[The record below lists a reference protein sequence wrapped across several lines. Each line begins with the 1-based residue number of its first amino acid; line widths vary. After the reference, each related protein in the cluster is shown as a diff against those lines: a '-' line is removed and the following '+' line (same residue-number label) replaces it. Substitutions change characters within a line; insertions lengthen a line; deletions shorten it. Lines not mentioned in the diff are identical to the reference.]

1 MKQIYSAFKKSIFI
15 IIICIINLGAQP
27 WNREVITGG
36 ASYIS
41 KLTFDNSVVYAATWG
56 SGVYYSRDKGA
67 SWKPMN
73 RGLANQYVYT
83 LIAVGKSLLAGTEGG
98 GVYKCNKRKMV
109 WRPSN
114 RGLGGNVV
122 FSLVEKDGVLLAAT
136 WQEGLFRSLDGGNSW
151 KRSSEGLG
159 NSVIYTVTAGKNI
172 FYAGASKNGAYI
184 SKDEGA
190 VWENIGLAGM
200 SILCIH
206 NLDSVVLFG
215 TWKHGIFRL
224 KKDANE
230 WEKIE
235 GAFGESVKSAAYREG
250 EGSLYCAKRMMG
262 IYKSG
267 DYGETWSNIGLAG
280 QDVFSIVALHDRI
293 ITGTWGNGVFTL
305 RDGSTEWINTYKAL
319 NGRKTYYSEQKA
331 ENVQVGSNNKQPAVD
346 KPSLTGTRQ
355 DINGLSKSHIT
366 LVKTCYSGRL
376 VVCYK
381 IKNSGK
387 VSLSLY
393 DHRGRVKKEKMQ
405 IVQGKKIQETSF
417 CKEALKS
424 GIYFIS
430 LRTSIDREV
439 VAVVHLK

>member
-1 MKQIYSAFKKSIFI
+1 MKHVYSSLKKSVI
-15 IIICIINLGAQP
+15 IILICIINLSAQP

-41 KLTFDNSVVYAATWG
+41 KLTFDNSVIYAATWG
-56 SGVYYSRDKGA
+56 SGVYYSRDKGS

-73 RGLANQYVYT
+73 KGLTNQYIYT

-98 GVYKCNKRKMV
+98 GVYKCSKKKKV
-109 WRPSN
+109 WWPSI

-136 WQEGLFRSLDGGNSW
+136 WQKGLFRSLDGGNSW
-151 KRSSEGLG
+151 KISSKGLG
-159 NSVIYTVTAGKNI
+159 SSVIYTVHASKNS

-184 SKDEGA
+184 SKDEG
-190 VWENIGLAGM
+190 VTWENIGLAGM

-206 NLDSVVLFG
+206 SLDSVVLFG
-215 TWKHGIFRL
+215 TWKHGVFRL
-224 KKDANE
+224 QENTGE

-235 GAFGESVKSAAYREG
+235 GAFGESVKSVAYKEG
-250 EGSLYCAKRMMG
+250 DGSLYCAKRMMG

-267 DYGETWSNIGLAG
+267 DYGETWNYIGLAG
-280 QDVFSIVALHDRI
+280 QDVFSIAALHDRI

-305 RDGSTEWINTYKAL
+305 RDGNTEWNNTYKAL
-319 NGRKTYYSEQKA
+319 NGRKINYSEKKA
-331 ENVQVGSNNKQPAVD
+331 EDVPVESYN
-346 KPSLTGTRQ
+346 KPSVAEKSPLAGTQR
-355 DINGLSKSHIT
+355 DVHELSKSHIT

-381 IKNSGK
+381 VKNGGK

-393 DHRGRVKKEKMQ
+393 DHRGKVRKEK
-405 IVQGKKIQETSF
+405 VLVVEGEKVQETSF
-417 CKEALKS
+417 CTEALKN

-430 LRTSIDREV
+430 LHTLVDRRV
-439 VAVVHLK
+439 VAVMHLK